1 MSQIEYIHW
10 VEIPIRVY
18 CEFQKEEIATRHY
31 PGCPAAMGVDD
42 IEILAEED
50 GPPVAD
56 LDSLKNYLLVKYND
70 DFTSNAWDYR

>member
-1 MSQIEYIHW
+1 MAQIEYIYC

-18 CEFQKEEIATRHY
+18 AEYQKEEIAIRHY

-56 LDSLKNYLLVKYND
+56 LKSLKDYLLVKYD
-70 DFTSNAWDYR
+70 PEFTSNAWDYR